1 MVVPCFA
8 SSGGQ
13 QIGYLQPLFCP
24 SSFTNL
30 SSDYSYGGICDI
42 PNSFYFGGNGGYQ
55 SSVTWDQDMFNDMNV
70 VGDVT
75 LSSNTLQSGYGYS
88 YINADFYS
96 HLTLSSSNQVNTNL
110 AFYYDDVYLPYQL
123 IQNNSVKLNWLSD
136 LTFSF
141 EGATP
146 TITRISFKINYINK
160 DNDRFTQKSKTAS
173 LQYDGLIDTSR
184 GVTDIIYNWIQ
195 NQTTQNDRLGGVVI
209 SDLAVIYPNISGLTD
224 VMFSGTIK
232 CVLPGSR
239 GFAEAHERWADYR
252 TVIRNTIVN
261 NDTVVGS
268 LVNGINDVWKLNLFG
283 EFTIGALF
291 SACVGVIL
299 FIWILKIFAGG

>member
-1 MVVPCFA
+1 MVFNIFACVALFLSVVNTLFLGSIVYVSTKRINAEKERLNNIKNTFFGVIRLKLTIFKKIILVSCVVSVLFIGMVVPCFA

-184 GVTDIIYNWIQ
+184 GVTDIIYN
-195 NQTTQNDRLGGVVI
+195 
-209 SDLAVIYPNISGLTD
+209 
-224 VMFSGTIK
+224 
-232 CVLPGSR
+232 
-239 GFAEAHERWADYR
+239 
-252 TVIRNTIVN
+252 
-261 NDTVVGS
+261 
-268 LVNGINDVWKLNLFG
+268 
-283 EFTIGALF
+283 
-291 SACVGVIL
+291 
-299 FIWILKIFAGG
+299 